1 MPIPVAALLAG
12 LVALAATLA
21 VERFGG
27 RWGGVLATVPS
38 TFVPASIGLWS
49 GSGPE
54 GFDRAMAITPVAM
67 WANALF
73 LYSWRVL
80 PPRLDAAARL
90 GKLVGLSLA
99 VWGAA
104 AGTAVFGVGALLT
117 AGAEPA
123 WVHRGMSTLLVT
135 TGLLATWRP
144 VAAPSARYA
153 VSPLILLARV
163 VLPALAIGL
172 ALLAA
177 QWSGPLLGGA
187 LSVFPAIFLTTMVA
201 LHANQGEDIQLGAVG
216 PMMLGTSS
224 MAVYSGFAPMFFRAA
239 GPWGGAGLTWLA
251 SVVLGSIPVALWLQ
265 RRHQT

>member
-1 MPIPVAALLAG
+1 MSIPVAALLAG
-12 LVALAATLA
+12 LVALAATVA

-27 RWGGVLATVPS
+27 RWGGVLATIPS

-49 GSGPE
+49 GTEPE

-73 LYSWRVL
+73 LFSWRVL
-80 PPRLDAAARL
+80 PPRLGPVARL
-90 GKLVGLSLA
+90 GKLVGLSLTVWCIAAGSA
-99 VWGAA
+99 VWGVGTLLA
-104 AGTAVFGVGALLT
+104 AGAA
-117 AGAEPA
+117 PA
-123 WVHRGMSTLLVT
+123 WVHLAMSTLLVT

-144 VAAPSARYA
+144 VAAPSAR
-153 VSPLILLARV
+153 VSVGPLILLARL

-172 ALLAA
+172 ALWAA
-177 QWSGPLLGGA
+177 RFSGPLVGSV

-201 LHANQGEDIQLGAVG
+201 LHASQGEDIQLGAVG

-224 MAVYSGFAPMFFRAA
+224 MAVYSGFAPALFRAA

-251 SVVLGSIPVALWLQ
+251 SVALGSVPVALWLQ
-265 RRHQT
+265 RRRPA